1 MLSAQKI
8 DKSWRIEGSIGRTWY
23 STTVECSTESQ
34 AIIIFVVSS
43 SEIGSSEPVL
53 FSTHNSNTTHTLK
66 RVLLR
71 EKYQIIV
78 ATMMAWTLFTLLAT
92 TTLDTK
98 RSPWSPAEW
107 RIQVNIGREEGTW
120 MPETWAAS
128 GARLS
133 FPMDVM
139 VTSDYIVEKDSEYD
153 FMGGNSMRLTVLEDP
168 TFVSSQGEQFIG
180 IREEGAWKMQ
190 MPKQR
195 GAAATLRFWVDVEQ
209 AEDLSQGV
217 GAVRNDVA
225 LPAERIF
232 FMSKC
237 WREED
242 LKIAARKM
250 KPFEIAA
257 KEAQRRVDEQLSHET
272 GDRRLDGTDPIETA
286 LGTISMAKLIKD
298 RDDRMRELREAE
310 NRLPRNAEKLRL
322 GFWPGTDEKLAI
334 GEGTVAVRKKKL
346 FGDEFHILGKWQAI
360 PIVQKQTQTE
370 AEQQFAD

>member
-1 MLSAQKI
+1 MIAL
-8 DKSWRIEGSIGRTWY
+8 G
-23 STTVECSTESQ
+23 
-34 AIIIFVVSS
+34 
-43 SEIGSSEPVL
+43 
-53 FSTHNSNTTHTLK
+53 
-66 RVLLR
+66 
-71 EKYQIIV
+71 
-78 ATMMAWTLFTLLAT
+78 LFTLLAT
-92 TTLDTK
+92 DITK

-107 RIQVNIGREEGTW
+107 QILVNIGREEGSW
-120 MPETWAAS
+120 MPETWATS

-139 VTSDYIVEKDSEYD
+139 VASDYNTAEKDKECE
-153 FMGGNSMRLTVLEDP
+153 FMGGNSMRLVVLEDP
-168 TFVSSQGEQFIG
+168 TFVSSDGEQFIG

-195 GAAATLRFWVDVEQ
+195 GTAGTLRFWVDVEQ
-209 AEDLSQGV
+209 ADGLSQGV
-217 GAVRNDVA
+217 GALRNDVT

-250 KPFEIAA
+250 KPYETAA
-257 KEAQRRVDEQLSHET
+257 EEAQRKVEEQLSHET
-272 GDRRLDGTDPIETA
+272 GDRRLDGTDPLETA

-310 NRLPRNAEKLRL
+310 NTLPRNAERLKL

-334 GEGTVAVRKKKL
+334 GEGTIAVKRKKF
-346 FGDEFHILGKWQAI
+346 FGDEFHILGKWRAI
-360 PIVQKQTQTE
+360 PILQKEDSTIL
-370 AEQQFAD
+370 EQNR

>member
-1 MLSAQKI
+1 MA
-8 DKSWRIEGSIGRTWY
+8 G
-23 STTVECSTESQ
+23 
-34 AIIIFVVSS
+34 IF
-43 SEIGSSEPVL
+43 L
-53 FSTHNSNTTHTLK
+53 
-66 RVLLR
+66 
-71 EKYQIIV
+71 
-78 ATMMAWTLFTLLAT
+78 TLLAT
-92 TTLDTK
+92 RLDTT

-107 RIQVNIGREEGTW
+107 QIQVNIGREEGSW

-139 VTSDYIVEKDSEYD
+139 VASDYTVEKDKEYD
-153 FMGGNSMRLTVLEDP
+153 FMGGNCMRLSVLEDP
-168 TFVSSQGEQFIG
+168 TFVSSDGEQFIG

-195 GAAATLRFWVDVEQ
+195 GTAATLRFWIDVNQ
-209 AEDLSQGV
+209 ADGLSQGV
-217 GAVRNDVA
+217 GALRNDVT

-242 LKIAARKM
+242 LKIAAKKM
-250 KPFEIAA
+250 KPYEIAA
-257 KEAQRRVDEQLSHET
+257 EAAQRRVDEQLSHET
-272 GDRRLDGTDPIETA
+272 GDRRLDGTDPLETA
-286 LGTISMAKLIKD
+286 LGTISMAKLVKD

-310 NRLPRNAEKLRL
+310 NRLPRNAESLRL

-346 FGDEFHILGKWQAI
+346 FGDEFHILGKWRAI
-360 PIVQKQTQTE
+360 PIVKTE
-370 AEQQFAD
+370 TPAKNEKTLVD